1 MHPFCKLLSSFLNA
15 CKGLFLGIFGI
26 STQLLFW
33 SETIDVAE
41 ENHLILRWHFRHKQI
56 HSQDILTEASL
67 QSKAVAGDVAMHAA
81 LCSASWCCFKVAA
94 HWPNASSTRWGTV
107 FGAHTQQMRCHSV
120 CLHVLCT
127 NCPLLALQKYQQL
140 REAQHRLSKGCNE
153 SGSDTFPSRGNPLA

>member
-107 FGAHTQQMRCHSV
+107 FGAHTHSRWDV
-120 CLHVLCT
+120 TLFAYTYCAQTAHYWHCRST
-127 NCPLLALQKYQQL
+127 SSCGRHSIASQKAVMKVGQT
-140 REAQHRLSKGCNE
+140 LSLPGAI
-153 SGSDTFPSRGNPLA
+153 L